1 LRFFDLN
8 VFAAIAFSFVDLV
21 FDVLLFEI
29 EGRRAFRAGIFFFT
43 ALTALVALF
52 FVAAETNVFPFA
64 ARLPIIVPA
73 IPPTTA
79 PTGPAMTLP
88 TTAPATPPA
97 VCLDTGKLLL
107 RVWEEVF
114 FFMQ

>member
-1 LRFFDLN
+1 LDFIGL
-8 VFAAIAFSFVDLV
+8 A
-21 FDVLLFEI
+21 FDVLFFEER
-29 EGRRAFRAGIFFFT
+29 EGKRAFSAGSFSFT
-43 ALTALVALF
+43 ALTALVALR
-52 FVAAETNVFPFA
+52 FVAEETNVFPFA

-79 PTGPAMTLP
+79 PTGPPRTPP
-88 TTAPATPPA
+88 TTAPVTPPA

-114 FFMQ
+114 FFMQRYRQTCRPWL